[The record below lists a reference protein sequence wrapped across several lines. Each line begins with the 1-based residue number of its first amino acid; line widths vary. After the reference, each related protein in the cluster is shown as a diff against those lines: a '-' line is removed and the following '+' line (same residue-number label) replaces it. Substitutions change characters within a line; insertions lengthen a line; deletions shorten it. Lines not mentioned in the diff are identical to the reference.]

1 MILRNPAPSQW
12 QTLPKVLLHEHLD
25 GGLRPQT
32 LLELCQ
38 ARRLAVPATD
48 AAGLAAWV
56 QANADSG
63 SLERYLT
70 CFGLTVAAMAS
81 AQACE
86 RVAFEAAEDALADGC
101 VLAEFRIAPLLLEP
115 FGLAGD
121 AAVEA
126 LLLGLQ
132 RSALTSGL
140 IVCAMRT
147 DPPEHT
153 ERSARLAARFAG
165 QGVVGFDLAGAE
177 RGFPPGPHARAFA
190 IARDAGLGLTC
201 HAGEADDGARVL
213 EAAALGAKRI
223 GHGVTIMRGEAAVAA
238 QRVAEA
244 RRLGLHFEVCPTSNV
259 HTGTAPSLAAH
270 PIGAMLRAG
279 LSVSCSTDNR
289 LMSGVTLSGEL
300 EAVHVQNGLTLS
312 EIVQMNRA
320 GAKASFLPEAARS
333 AALVELDRWSGGLAS
348 PA

>member
-1 MILRNPAPSQW
+1 MPATDW
-12 QTLPKVLLHEHLD
+12 QALPKVLLHEHLD

-38 ARRLAVPATD
+38 AKSLSVPATD

-81 AQACE
+81 EAACE

-126 LLLGLQ
+126 LLRGLK
-132 RSALTSGL
+132 RSRLATGL

-153 ERSARLAARFAG
+153 ERSARLAARYAG
-165 QGVVGFDLAGAE
+165 RAGEGLVGFDLAGAE
-177 RGFPPGPHARAFA
+177 RGFPPTPHAKAFA

-213 EAAALGAKRI
+213 EAAALGATRI
-223 GHGVTIMRGEAAVAA
+223 GHGVQIMQGDDAVVA
-238 QRVAEA
+238 QRTEAA

-259 HTGTAPSLAAH
+259 HTGTAASLAAH
-270 PIGAMLRAG
+270 PIGAMVRAG

-300 EAVHVQNGLTLS
+300 QAVQAHQSLS
-312 EIVQMNRA
+312 VAQIVEMNRA
-320 GAKASFLPEAARS
+320 AARVSFLPAAARATALQAIERW
-333 AALVELDRWSGGLAS
+333 AATESS
-348 PA
+348 S